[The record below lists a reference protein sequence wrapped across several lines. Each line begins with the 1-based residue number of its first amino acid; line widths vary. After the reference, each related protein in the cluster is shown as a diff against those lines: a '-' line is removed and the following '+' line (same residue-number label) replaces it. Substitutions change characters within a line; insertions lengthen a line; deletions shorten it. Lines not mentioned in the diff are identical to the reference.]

1 MYIYIYIYIYMYVF
15 MYTYIC
21 IRTHSLPHIWQIF
34 FDEID
39 ALAPRR
45 SSGGE
50 GSAAQRVV
58 SQVQCVAVCCSV
70 LQRGAVCCSVLQC
83 VAVCWSVLQCVA
95 VCCSVLQCVAVSY
108 NVLQCDP
115 ECCSAYI
122 GRCSALFLQVPSY
135 MIISHK

>member
-70 LQRGAVCCSVLQC
+70 LQCGAVVGRRSALFLSFSVLQCVAAWCSVLQC
-83 VAVCWSVLQCVA
+83 VAVCCSMLECVA
-95 VCCSVLQCVAVSY
+95 VCCSVLQCVAVCCSE
-108 NVLQCDP
+108 LQC
-115 ECCSAYI
+115 A
-122 GRCSALFLQVPSY
+122 AV
-135 MIISHK
+135 